1 MYTADSSKVPNLSSD
16 ADLREGALRLGWIV
30 PGLNDDDY
38 HQPPHLSKSIGQG
51 SPSKVNQISVGGGG
65 ESSKIKVDGTDLPL
79 QQLWSQQELFPRDDP
94 ESPLQPSGYVFEQ
107 SLRYEI
113 LRRMKQDEWMRRVG
127 GDSKSFHLATRGDLN
142 EESSRKEV
150 EDRSREENM
159 QSPGTPIDI
168 YQRLSRLRVVVDQ
181 PRLQSSVDP
190 SELQPL
196 RLGEVVGNQPS
207 QENGQSPATPSD
219 LYQQLSRLNIAADQP
234 VEGTLQSTGQ
244 AGSNTASNSPAD
256 QAFQQSMTG
265 LPQVPASDLTQ
276 SNLLELLLKQQQLR
290 LMMHNTLLQSLTQLL
305 TSEQTE
311 LLRHTLTTD
320 SLVPN
325 EMANTPISPKSQ
337 SSSVLSPHSLGAFFD
352 ISNWLSAIH
361 PLGRTTRSS
370 DNVAGGFEVF
380 FAFFPV
386 SRFWILNHVLI

>member
-1 MYTADSSKVPNLSSD
+1 MAGLPQVP
-16 ADLREGALRLGWIV
+16 V
-30 PGLNDDDY
+30 
-38 HQPPHLSKSIGQG
+38 
-51 SPSKVNQISVGGGG
+51 
-65 ESSKIKVDGTDLPL
+65 
-79 QQLWSQQELFPRDDP
+79 
-94 ESPLQPSGYVFEQ
+94 
-107 SLRYEI
+107 
-113 LRRMKQDEWMRRVG
+113 
-127 GDSKSFHLATRGDLN
+127 
-142 EESSRKEV
+142 
-150 EDRSREENM
+150 
-159 QSPGTPIDI
+159 
-168 YQRLSRLRVVVDQ
+168 
-181 PRLQSSVDP
+181 
-190 SELQPL
+190 
-196 RLGEVVGNQPS
+196 
-207 QENGQSPATPSD
+207 SD
-219 LYQQLSRLNIAADQP
+219 LTQSNLLELLLKQQ
-234 VEGTLQSTGQ
+234 
-244 AGSNTASNSPAD
+244 
-256 QAFQQSMTG
+256 QQSMAGLPKVPVSDLTQSNLLELLLKQQQQSMAG